1 MQFGGAA
8 TIEGNLVLGK
18 EYTQDNIDAAGK
30 NWGSYTL
37 SDGGACELSGGS
49 LLVKGSEYI
58 ATDSSAP
65 SSLPRVAERT
75 LSWATLAKLTFDL
88 GGPQTAWCE
97 IASDF
102 VS

>member
-65 SSLPRVAERT
+65 SSFTQSGGTHTVLGD
-75 LSWATLAKLTFDL
+75 LSQA
-88 GGPQTAWCE
+88 
-97 IASDF
+97 DF
-102 VS
+102 RPWRPADGVV